1 MYKLAIFDMDGT
13 VLNTIEDLTDS
24 INFAL
29 AKNNMPLRTVKEVNS
44 FVGNGIPVFI
54 GRAVQ
59 PGTSKELLDKIIK
72 DFGVYYKVHS
82 ADKTAPYDGVI
93 ELIKRLRASGVK
105 TAVASNKDDYAVKD
119 LCVKYFD
126 GLFDY
131 SIGRRDGMQTKPAPD
146 MVDEVLNCL
155 GFSKEEA
162 VYIGDSDVDFLTAKN
177 SGLAFLGCE
186 WGFKGREFL
195 RSLGAEITC
204 EHPSMLYD
212 YIVK

>member
-13 VLNTIEDLTDS
+13 ILYTIPDLTDA
-24 INFAL
+24 INYAL
-29 AKNNMPLRTVKEVNS
+29 AKNNMPLRTEAEVTK

-59 PGTSKELLDKIIK
+59 QGTSKELLDKVIK

-82 ADKTAPYDGVI
+82 ADKTVPYDGI
-93 ELIKRLRASGVK
+93 CELINNLRAAGVK

-131 SIGRRDGMQTKPAPD
+131 SIGRRDDISTKPAPD
-146 MVDEVLNCL
+146 MVNAVL
-155 GFSKEEA
+155 KELCIEKDNA

-177 SGLAFLGCE
+177 SGLDFIGCD
-186 WGFKGREFL
+186 WGFKGRDFL
-195 RSLGAEITC
+195 LKLGAKTTC
-204 EHPSMLYD
+204 AHPSELLD
-212 YIVK
+212 LIIK

>member
-13 VLNTIEDLTDS
+13 VLDTISDLTDS
-24 INFAL
+24 INYAL
-29 AKNNMPLRTVKEVNS
+29 KLNNLPLRTEKEVTC

-59 PGTSKELLDKIIK
+59 PDTTKELLEKVIA

-82 ADKTAPYDGVI
+82 ADKTAPYKGI
-93 ELIKRLRASGVK
+93 NALIKRLRESGIK

-126 GLFDY
+126 GLFDF
-131 SIGRRDGMQTKPAPD
+131 SIGRSDTMQTKPAPN
-146 MVDEVLNCL
+146 MVNAVLNAL
-155 GFSKEEA
+155 NVDKSDA

-177 SGLAFLGCE
+177 SGLDFIGCE

-195 RSLGAEITC
+195 QNLGAKVIAERP
-204 EHPSMLYD
+204 EDLYNL
-212 YIVK
+212 IIK